1 MQQWHNTTAQAS
13 HQSSCLSDSSAS
25 DVSNVDDSQ
34 QPAESG
40 LEMDGPEYD
49 ELVRDVA
56 ARIIQSY
63 WRQCKSRVTT
73 VRGVDHVLAP
83 RMDPPLRPQP
93 LSTRTCH
100 TPEPSITRGALLLS
114 HQFLSDI
121 IGCPGVCRSACAFTH
136 QVLRAITR
144 VQILYQRIGSVNK
157 LFAAGRSQYIR
168 SQQSQSR
175 PTSLRGS
182 SSGGGTENM
191 EYLMNRYRGD
201 TGSQSGSKQEQVVM
215 EHAIGIL
222 RAAGMHVH
230 TGAQNSGSAFPC
242 NNKPCLL
249 SAGHRCWAYQA
260 C

>member
-25 DVSNVDDSQ
+25 DGSNVDDSQ

-56 ARIIQSY
+56 ARIIQTY
-63 WRQCKSRVTT
+63 WRRCKSRVTT

-93 LSTRTCH
+93 LSTRTCR

-114 HQFLSDI
+114 HQLLSGI
-121 IGCPGVCRSACAFTH
+121 IGCPGVCRCACAFTH

-144 VQILYQRIGSVNK
+144 VQILYQSSGSVNK
-157 LFAAGRSQYIR
+157 LFAAGRSQYLR
-168 SQQSQSR
+168 SEHSQSR
-175 PTSLRGS
+175 PTSRRRS

-222 RAAGMHVH
+222 RAAGMHVR

-249 SAGHRCWAYQA
+249 SAGHCCWAYQA